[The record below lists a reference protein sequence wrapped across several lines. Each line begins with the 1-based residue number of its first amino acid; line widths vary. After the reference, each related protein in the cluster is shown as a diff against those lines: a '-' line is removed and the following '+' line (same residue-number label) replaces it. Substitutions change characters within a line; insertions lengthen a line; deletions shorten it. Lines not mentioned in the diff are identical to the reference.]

1 MARRGWERAGW
12 SVAIGVPDA
21 VAARLRRALGAA
33 SRRLGTGPRAATG
46 ERIAHVDADGRS
58 LRLAAAPRVALVK
71 EDAQATVDAFLA
83 VAAPH
88 VSSDAST
95 LAATIAQESWYHTI
109 ELPGGMV
116 TSGWFDHRPL
126 LPHYGLPE
134 DMSGSRALD
143 VGTADGFWAFE
154 MERRGAEVVALE
166 LPRLSD
172 RDFPPTVKRLIR
184 SQADTSPGRRFEL
197 ARRALGSKVEL
208 VRLAIYDIE
217 PSRLGKFDFVHA
229 GDVLVHLRDPVGGL
243 AAICSVTSGQAH
255 IADVIDPR
263 IAAGPGTDPNLA
275 AYHGGWDVT
284 TWWVPS
290 AQTLAQM
297 ALDAGFAD
305 VKVQGTYRLDMRGGQ
320 GPWRA
325 LLRAHA

>member
-21 VAARLRRALGAA
+21 VAARLRRALGAT

-71 EDAQATVDAFLA
+71 EDAQATVDSYLA
-83 VAAPH
+83 ATAPH
-88 VSSDAST
+88 VSSDTAT
-95 LAATIAQESWYHTI
+95 LAAIAQESWYHTI

-126 LPHYGLPE
+126 LPYYGLPE
-134 DMSGSRALD
+134 DMSGWRALD

-172 RDFPPTVKRLIR
+172 RDFPPAVKRLIR

-208 VRLAIYDIE
+208 ERLTVYDIE
-217 PSRLGKFDFVHA
+217 PSRLGRFDFVHA

-243 AAICSVTSGQAH
+243 AAICSVTSGQAR
-255 IADVIDPR
+255 IADVIDRR
-263 IAAGPGTDPNLA
+263 IAAGPGTDLNLA

-305 VKVQGTYRLDMRGGQ
+305 VEVQGTYRLDMRGGQ

-325 LLRAHA
+325 LLRARA

>member
-126 LPHYGLPE
+126 LPYYGLPE

>member
-1 MARRGWERAGW
+1 MG
-12 SVAIGVPDA
+12 
-21 VAARLRRALGAA
+21 
-33 SRRLGTGPRAATG
+33 
-46 ERIAHVDADGRS
+46 
-58 LRLAAAPRVALVK
+58 
-71 EDAQATVDAFLA
+71 
-83 VAAPH
+83 
-88 VSSDAST
+88 
-95 LAATIAQESWYHTI
+95 WYHTI
-109 ELPGGMV
+109 ELSPGETTEGM
-116 TSGWFDHRPL
+116 FDLRPFV
-126 LPHYGLPE
+126 PRYGLP
-134 DMSGSRALD
+134 DSLAGMRCLD
-143 VGTADGFWAFE
+143 VGTWDGFWAFE

-166 LPRLSD
+166 LPRISD
-172 RDFPPTVKRLIR
+172 RDFPPAVKRLIR

-325 LLRAHA
+325 LLRARA

>member
-21 VAARLRRALGAA
+21 IAARLRRALGAA
-33 SRRLGTGPRAATG
+33 SRFLGTGPRAATG
-46 ERIAHVDADGRS
+46 ERIAHVDAEGRS

-83 VAAPH
+83 AAALN
-88 VSSDAST
+88 VSSDAPT
-95 LAATIAQESWYHTI
+95 LATAIAQESWYHTI
-109 ELPGGMV
+109 ELPGGMI

-126 LPHYGLPE
+126 LPYYGLPE

-172 RDFPPTVKRLIR
+172 RDFPPAVKRLIR

-197 ARRALGSKVEL
+197 ARSALGSKVEL
-208 VRLAIYDIE
+208 VRLTIYDIE
-217 PSRLGKFDFVHA
+217 PSRLGRFDFVHA

-243 AAICSVTSGQAH
+243 SAIRSVTSGQAH

-263 IAAGPGTDPNLA
+263 IAGGPGTDLNLA
-275 AYHGGWDVT
+275 SYQGGWDVT

-305 VKVQGTYRLDMRGGQ
+305 VEVRGMYRLDMRGDQ

-325 LLRAHA
+325 LLRARA